1 MWWWVWTGV
10 LLVLL
15 AGYVALLASRVS
27 RLHQRAAAAA
37 AALDASLVRR
47 AAAAAVLA
55 EQLRAD
61 TPAAAA
67 DLYATAHAAL
77 DAGPEDRE
85 VAENDLTLLL
95 RKVPDQVAEPAP
107 GWPAVVTASRRAGLA
122 RQVHTDAVRD
132 TLTLRRRRLVRALG
146 LLRGREEPAYFDV
159 GDPDL
164 DGAQWPSTQATE

>member
-1 MWWWVWTGV
+1 MWWWGVWAA
-10 LLVLL
+10 LLLALL
-15 AGYVALLASRVS
+15 AGYVTLLANRVR
-27 RLHQRAAAAA
+27 RLHQRAATAA

-55 EQLRAD
+55 EQLRDGA
-61 TPAAAA
+61 PAVAA
-67 DLYATAHAAL
+67 DLFATAHAAL

-95 RKVPDQVAEPAP
+95 RKVPDQFPELGPDQAAELAP

-132 TLTLRRRRLVRALG
+132 ALTLRRRRLVRALG
-146 LLRGREEPAYFDV
+146 LARRHPEPAYFDV

-164 DGAQWPSTQATE
+164 DGG